1 MAKTANTATS
11 RTSPAR
17 LYELR
22 TSYSYIP
29 LPARE
34 HTQIAFAVHKAI
46 DKALARMG
54 LDEATHDYLGVD
66 IDVNGR
72 KERCRGWMLS
82 GLSLHVFLLATPTK

>member
-1 MAKTANTATS
+1 MNFELLIAISLCLLASIPKLPS
-11 RTSPAR
+11 RCTKPS
-17 LYELR
+17 
-22 TSYSYIP
+22 
-29 LPARE
+29 
-34 HTQIAFAVHKAI
+34 I